1 MMNVLLVNG
10 SPHPKGCT
18 FTALREVADTLESA
32 GIGTELF
39 WIGRKPLSGCI
50 DCRKCVERGVCV
62 FDDQVNAF
70 LGVAGSY
77 DGYVF
82 GSPVHWGA
90 AGGAII
96 SFMDRAFFTDFCG
109 DGRRFRHKPA
119 ACVVSARREGTTASL
134 DQMHKYFSLMQMP
147 IVTAR
152 YWNAVHG
159 MTPDEVRED
168 REGMQNMRYLGRNM
182 AWLLAC
188 LEAGKKAAVA
198 LPEQEPVT
206 FTNFIR

>member
-1 MMNVLLVNG
+1 MKVLLVNG

-18 FTALREVADTLESA
+18 FTALGEVADTLERA
-32 GIGTELF
+32 GIETELF

-50 DCRKCVERGVCV
+50 DCRKCAERGICV
-62 FDDQVNAF
+62 FDDRVNAF
-70 LGVAGSY
+70 LGVAGGY

-90 AGGAII
+90 AGGAMT
-96 SFMDRAFFTDFCG
+96 SFMDRAFFADFCG

-147 IVTAR
+147 IVTGR

-159 MTPDEVRED
+159 MTPEEVRED

-188 LEAGKKAAVA
+188 LEAGKQASVA

>member
-1 MMNVLLVNG
+1 MKVILVNG

-18 FTALREVADTLESA
+18 FTALKEVADTLENA
-32 GIGTELF
+32 DIGTDIF
-39 WIGRKPLSGCI
+39 WIENKPLSGCI
-50 DCRKCVERGVCV
+50 DCRKCAERGICV
-62 FDDQVNAF
+62 FNDCVNEF
-70 LGVAGSY
+70 LGIAASY

-90 AGGAII
+90 AGGAIT
-96 SFMDRAFFTDFCG
+96 SFMNRAFFADFCG
-109 DGRRFRHKPA
+109 GGNRFLRKPA
-119 ACVVSARREGTTASL
+119 ACVVSARRAGTTASL

-168 REGMQNMRYLGRNM
+168 KEGMQDMRYLGRNM
-182 AWLLAC
+182 AWLLKC
-188 LEAGKKAAVA
+188 LEAGKKSGVV
-198 LPEQEPVT
+198 LPEQETVT
-206 FTNFIR
+206 FTNFIH

>member
-39 WIGRKPLSGCI
+39 CIGRKPRSGCI

-90 AGGAII
+90 AGVAI
-96 SFMDRAFFTDFCG
+96 R
-109 DGRRFRHKPA
+109 
-119 ACVVSARREGTTASL
+119 
-134 DQMHKYFSLMQMP
+134 
-147 IVTAR
+147 
-152 YWNAVHG
+152 
-159 MTPDEVRED
+159 
-168 REGMQNMRYLGRNM
+168 
-182 AWLLAC
+182 
-188 LEAGKKAAVA
+188 
-198 LPEQEPVT
+198 
-206 FTNFIR
+206 